1 LTRHILPEVLTGYPD
16 PSTLQGG
23 GRQFGGLGSL
33 FATIPN
39 FFGGIQFGFSAFPSI
54 LGNANASFSFN
65 ASL

>member
-1 LTRHILPEVLTGYPD
+1 MSTIAVRCGVEVGD
-16 PSTLQGG
+16 MS
-23 GRQFGGLGSL
+23 GGLGSL